1 MIFRVLEAEGH
12 GRCRRTDATPPNA
25 QWEDIPL
32 VHMIIHEPMD
42 DLVSSSVCIRG
53 TAVLV
58 LVPYN
63 ALYCFPH
70 HAPACPADSL
80 VGLSPTRVMICDIKG
95 NSYQYMHI

>member
-12 GRCRRTDATPPNA
+12 SRCRRTDATPPNA

-32 VHMIIHEPMD
+32 IVHLILHEPMD
-42 DLVSSSVCIRG
+42 DLVSSSACIRG

-58 LVPYN
+58 LVPSN

-70 HAPACPADSL
+70 HASACPDSL
-80 VGLSPTRVMICDIKG
+80 VGLSPTRVLV
-95 NSYQYMHI
+95 S